1 MHLNLI
7 WIGRRF
13 WNKLDIVDIVQ
24 DIQPQHL
31 FWKRRRLN
39 PLVYIES
46 DTLFKLT
53 YCFSK
58 PNVKKI
64 AEGLSPHLE
73 LSNSNRGDLAF
84 TLSKLYVVGYRFWV
98 VYIFSA
104 QLTPVV
110 AQASHQ
116 RIKLVHVCDY
126 YTGLQERKQN
136 FFYFTKWI
144 QISKIATVVY

>member
-1 MHLNLI
+1 MSFSFFQNIKVHLNLI

-73 LSNSNRGDLAF
+73 RSNSNRGDLAF
-84 TLSKLYVVGYRFWV
+84 TLNQLYRCVIIIRAYRKENKTV
-98 VYIFSA
+98 SIFLFYKMNSTFKNSYNYL
-104 QLTPVV
+104 LTP
-110 AQASHQ
+110 
-116 RIKLVHVCDY
+116 KKN
-126 YTGLQERKQN
+126 TN
-136 FFYFTKWI
+136 
-144 QISKIATVVY
+144 